1 MIKSISAVEFMIY
14 LEERLRSLPAG
25 SVIKAIGTGQK
36 DFLIVAQ
43 DLTGKEHKLYIPC
56 EEEE

>member
-14 LEERLRSLPAG
+14 LEERMKSLPAG

-36 DFLIVAQ
+36 DFIIIAQ
-43 DLTGKEHKLYIPC
+43 DISGKEHKLYIPC
-56 EEEE
+56 EEN